1 MLRLQSGPTSS
12 LVQRSRALP
21 DGPLLLI
28 LLFALGLLLGGCAAE
43 RGGPIAYDPAG
54 FDRPPDAPR
63 PPMMGSNYSL
73 TSGDKVA
80 VTVYLVPELSREY
93 TVDLAGNLALPL
105 IGDIAAAGKTTV
117 ELDEMIT
124 RRLSER
130 YLRNPDVSVSVTQST
145 NNNVTV
151 EGGVLQSGVYPLTG
165 QTSLIQAIAL
175 ARGIH
180 PENGNPRRVAIFRQV
195 DGQRM
200 AAAFDMVSIRRGEMQ
215 DPQIYPG
222 DIVVVETNSR
232 RGLFQDILQT
242 LPLLAIFRPF

>member
-1 MLRLQSGPTSS
+1 MRGL
-12 LVQRSRALP
+12 
-21 DGPLLLI
+21 LLLI
-28 LLFALGLLLGGCAAE
+28 LLLASALLLGGCEAK

-63 PPMMGSNYSL
+63 APIIGSSYSL

-80 VTVYLVPELSREY
+80 ITVYLVPELSREY

-105 IGDIAAAGKTTV
+105 IGEIAAVGKTTV
-117 ELDEMIT
+117 ELDELIT
-124 RRLSER
+124 RRLGER
-130 YLRNPDVSVSVTQST
+130 YLRNPDVSVSITQST

-151 EGGVLQSGVYPLTG
+151 EGGVRQSGVFPLTG

-175 ARGIH
+175 ARGID
-180 PENGNPRRVAIFRQV
+180 PQNGNARRVAIFRRIQN
-195 DGQRM
+195 QRM
-200 AAAFDMVSIRRGEMQ
+200 AAAFDLVSIRRGEMQ

-222 DIVVVETNSR
+222 DVVVVETNTR

-242 LPLLAIFRPF
+242 LPLLAVFRPF